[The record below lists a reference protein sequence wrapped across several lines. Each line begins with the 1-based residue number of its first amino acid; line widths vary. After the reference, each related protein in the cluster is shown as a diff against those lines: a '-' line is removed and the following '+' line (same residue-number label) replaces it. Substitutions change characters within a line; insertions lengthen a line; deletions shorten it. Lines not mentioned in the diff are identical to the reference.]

1 MKTIFIIN
9 PAAGHGKK
17 VNNIISALENAKREY
32 GDTVDYYITKS
43 AGDAKKYTFQYCE
56 TYGAARFIACGGDGT
71 FNEVLN
77 GMIHCKDAQ
86 IGVMPVG
93 TGNDFCRNF
102 ALSDEFMDI
111 SKQIFGTNVKCD
123 AIKYTSDNT
132 FGYCANM
139 FNIGFDCHVVDM
151 TNLVKRKTFLRGSLS
166 YFAAIFVT
174 LIKKKGANLKIETDG
189 EEKNNGKLLLTSLA
203 NGNFCGG
210 GIKSNPYASVTDGLI
225 DINIIFNV
233 SRIKFLFLLLFYI
246 KGTHM
251 KLPGIHKII
260 CNKKCK
266 KITITPLDGNMKV
279 SVDGEVI
286 SMEKTSFEII
296 PGAFNFVVPN
306 TN

>member
-1 MKTIFIIN
+1 MKTVFIIN

-17 VNNIISALENAKREY
+17 VNNIIATLENAKKEY
-32 GDTVDYYITKS
+32 GENIDYYVTKS
-43 AGDAKKYTFQYCE
+43 VGDAKNYTSNYCE
-56 TYGAARFIACGGDGT
+56 TYGPARFIACGGDGT
-71 FNEVLN
+71 FGEVLN
-77 GMIHCKDAQ
+77 GMINCKDAQ
-86 IGVMPVG
+86 IGVIPIG

-102 ALSDEFMDI
+102 AISDEFMDI
-111 SKQIFGTNVKCD
+111 SKQIAGTPVKCD
-123 AIKYTSDNT
+123 AIKYSNEKMQ
-132 FGYCANM
+132 GYCANM

-151 TNLVKRKTFLRGSLS
+151 TGLVKKKTFLRGPLS

-210 GIKSNPYASVTDGLI
+210 GIKSNPFASVTDGLI

-266 KITITPLDGNMKV
+266 KITITPLDGNMRV
-279 SVDGEVI
+279 SIDGEVVP
-286 SMEKTSFEII
+286 MEKTIFEVV
-296 PGAFNFVVPN
+296 PGAFDFVLPCKK
-306 TN
+306 